1 MTYSST
7 DLRVFTGNGRDE
19 LEVTGPISASN
30 IIAVCERVTER
41 LQARRGRGSQEVYLD
56 LSGKRMDA
64 VCVGKVLQC
73 FSDNSVCLKSL
84 RLVDNSLTDFDLRFG
99 LGAYI
104 QSPAGR
110 FLTDIDLSQNSIGD
124 FGCLCLLQ
132 LLIDARSRNQ
142 MERKI
147 TVVRIRDNLISH
159 PGSIVDAIPEA
170 LRILVSVPGITGE
183 QPPNQI
189 LVHMVGMDQ
198 QRSGRARRDMP
209 QQIKIPITRPIR
221 AGTVP
226 VEPDDADW

>member
-1 MTYSST
+1 MSYSST

-19 LEVTGPISASN
+19 LEVTGPISAAN
-30 IIAVCERVTER
+30 IIAVCERITER
-41 LQARRGRGSQEVYLD
+41 LQARRGRGSQDMYLD

-84 RLVDNSLTDFDLRFG
+84 RLVDNSLNDFDLRFG

-104 QSPAGR
+104 LSPAGR
-110 FLTDIDLSQNSIGD
+110 FLTDIDLSQNAIGD
-124 FGCLCLLQ
+124 FGCLSLLQ
-132 LLIDARSRNQ
+132 LLIEARSRRD

-170 LRILVSVPGITGE
+170 LRVLVSVPGITRE
-183 QPPNQI
+183 QSPDQI

-209 QQIKIPITRPIR
+209 QQIRIPITRPIR
-221 AGTVP
+221 AGAVA
-226 VEPDDADW
+226 EPDDADW